1 MYSREFPN
9 GNFLFFSSCK
19 MSLFCLPCGK
29 LAFAQRSGAMK
40 APVGLLSDRTV
51 LRKQRWRGLAR
62 QATAGLP
69 RCSSRQ
75 GWPGRM
81 PVPDVRWLHRDRGK
95 CLWTFSF
102 CSNARSFDRP
112 TAAKPGK
119 KIKVPFFIRR
129 KGADAFRSAL
139 AAGGSLMAYKCLSL
153 CGLFSFK
160 GFCKSLFQIG
170 FDFSQV
176 VSRPLHC
183 EAENLLLFRVSEIA
197 GIVFERFLP

>member
-1 MYSREFPN
+1 MLPRLSRVLVTNPDRQ
-9 GNFLFFSSCK
+9 
-19 MSLFCLPCGK
+19 LPCHFSK
-29 LAFAQRSGAMK
+29 
-40 APVGLLSDRTV
+40 TV
-51 LRKQRWRGLAR
+51 LRIPSKRELPVFLCQRYEPVPPATR
-62 QATAGLP
+62 QTPADLP
-69 RCSSRQ
+69 HCSSRQ
-75 GWPGRM
+75 GWLGRM
-81 PVPDVRWLHRDRGK
+81 PVPDVRWLHRDTGK

-129 KGADAFRSAL
+129 KGADAFRPAL
-139 AAGGSLMAYKCLSL
+139 AAGGSLMAYRCLLL
-153 CGLFSFK
+153 CGLFFFK